1 MLHLYRF
8 FCRYYHDLRVIPD
21 QEEREALMTTHP
33 RNLGRYELQQILG
46 RGGMAEVWKAYDTQL
61 RRAVA
66 IKILHTD
73 LQNDPQFLSRFER
86 EAQAIASLH
95 HPNIVQIYDFHVSRQ
110 PELVQEGLTCY
121 MVMTYVEGQ
130 TLARSIRNTSR
141 VGKISPVDDIVHL
154 FTKVGSAVDY
164 AHQQGMIHRDLKP
177 ANILLDQR
185 SLNAGAPSAMGE
197 PVLSDFGVAKML
209 GTGSQTQSGMW
220 IGTPSYIS
228 PEQIRG
234 MAGNEASD
242 IYSLGIILY
251 EICTGVLPFQ
261 GDNTQTLLMNQLNAE
276 PIAPAL
282 INPAIPP
289 LLSAVILRC
298 LSKNPEMRF
307 PSAAALA
314 TALTQAL
321 PMSVQSDLNL
331 THFVVKPDSSDAGQ
345 QGYSFLSSDFS
356 LLPILHSS
364 SPSHP
369 QVSPS
374 VQSLSSPRNQ
384 QAIPA
389 TPGIEMAEHALVSH
403 VTKNTPMLVSSPS
416 TPAALVSPQPA
427 SKKDPDRW
435 KMVVLIVLVIML
447 LGGGVSA
454 FFLIARRNPAPS
466 PVVAGQVAGHAFFVS
481 SGQVKEQ
488 SNQGINDEIE
498 IDLQHVP
505 PSVVDKSY
513 YAWLEADKG
522 MNMVAPVLLGPLLV
536 KNGEVHML
544 YAGDQAHTNLLAIM
558 SRLLIT
564 EESAHVS
571 PTIPSLDSSTWR
583 YTAELPQAAPT
594 STPEAGMAGMSQ
606 LSVLAHLRHLLADA
620 PELNTV
626 GLHGGLDIWLFRNTQ
641 KILEWAGSARDEKDT
656 ALLHRHLVRILD
668 YLDGIPLVRKDAP
681 GEPVLVN
688 QQIGQ
693 IALLDLSQHQVPS
706 VLYTIDFHLNAML
719 QSSGSTSEQRKLAIQ
734 IDTAIKNITAWLE
747 NVHQDAVQLVRM
759 SPSQLTQPAA
769 LSLLDDMTTQ
779 ALNAFVGRIDP
790 SSGQIQEGVLQA
802 HFNIQHLATFDI
814 GGNGL
819 SV

>member
-1 MLHLYRF
+1 
-8 FCRYYHDLRVIPD
+8 
-21 QEEREALMTTHP
+21 MTTHP
-33 RNLGRYELQQILG
+33 RNLGKYELQQILG

-66 IKILHTD
+66 IKILHAD
-73 LQNDPQFLSRFER
+73 LQNDPQFLARFER

-95 HPNIVQIYDFHVSRQ
+95 HPHIVQIYDFHVSRQ
-110 PELVQEGLTCY
+110 PESAQDGLTCY

-130 TLARSIRNTSR
+130 TLARFIRNTSR
-141 VGKISPVDDIVHL
+141 AGKIPPVEDIIHL
-154 FTKVGSAVDY
+154 FTAVGNAVDY

-177 ANILLDQR
+177 ANILLDRR
-185 SLNAGAPSAMGE
+185 SLKTDSRHTMGE

-209 GTGSQTQSGMW
+209 GTASQTQSGMW

-234 MAGNEASD
+234 QAGNEASD
-242 IYSLGIILY
+242 LYSLGVILY

-261 GDNTQTLLMNQLNAE
+261 GENTHTLLLQQLNAD

-282 INPAIPP
+282 INPALPP

-298 LSKNPEMRF
+298 LSKDPTTRF
-307 PSAAALA
+307 PSAAVL
-314 TALTQAL
+314 TEALTEAL
-321 PMSVQSDLNL
+321 TMSRASDLNL
-331 THFVVKPDSSDAGQ
+331 THFAVKPASSDLAQ
-345 QGYSFLSSDFS
+345 QGSSGLAPDDAA
-356 LLPILHSS
+356 LLPTERSS
-364 SPSHP
+364 SPSRP
-369 QVSPS
+369 VMAPS
-374 VQSLSSPRNQ
+374 AQPSSSQEGRRAMPV
-384 QAIPA
+384 
-389 TPGIEMAEHALVSH
+389 TPGAQMVEDASGVHAN
-403 VTKNTPMLVSSPS
+403 KNTPVLVSSPS
-416 TPAALVSPQPA
+416 VPAKLVSSAVA
-427 SKKDPDRW
+427 SKKGFDRW
-435 KMVVLIVLVIML
+435 KIVGVIVLVIVL
-447 LGGGVSA
+447 LGAGLSA
-454 FFLIARRNPAPS
+454 FFLLPRRSPAPS
-466 PVVAGQVAGHAFFVS
+466 PPVTGQIVGHAFFVS
-481 SGQVKEQ
+481 SGQVNEH

-498 IDLQHVP
+498 VDLQRVP
-505 PSVVDKSY
+505 TPGVDKSY

-522 MNMVAPVLLGPLLV
+522 MNMVAPVLLGSLPI
-536 KNGEVHML
+536 KNGEVHVL
-544 YAGDQAHTNLLAIM
+544 YAGDQAHTNLLASM

-564 EESAHVS
+564 EENAHSS
-571 PTIPSLDSSTWR
+571 PTIPSPDVSAWR
-583 YTAELPQAAPT
+583 YAAELPQATPT
-594 STPEAGMAGMSQ
+594 NTPGTGMSGMSE

-620 PELNTV
+620 PELNAV

-693 IALLDLSQHQVPS
+693 IALLDLSQHQMPS
-706 VLYTIDFHLNAML
+706 FLYTIDFHLNAMI
-719 QSSGSTSEQRKLAIQ
+719 QSPGFTSEQRKLAIQ
-734 IDTAIKNITAWLE
+734 IDTAIKNITVWLG

-759 SPSQLTQPAA
+759 SPGQLTQPSA
-769 LSLLDDMTTQ
+769 LSLLDEMTTQ

-814 GGNGL
+814 QPF
-819 SV
+819 SS